1 MFRISFILLIFI
13 SFISLISN
21 SKDHRS
27 VLNASGGTSTLK
39 TIDKS
44 YRVQYSIG
52 QQGPIGK
59 IKSMMVNV
67 RQGFIQPPEFIEK
80 NSILDNILKVK
91 ISPNPFR
98 EALDV
103 VFSDEIKNKIKV
115 KIYDLMGKLVFDD
128 ELPIKTQHKIYLN
141 SIPDS
146 QFILRLEGK
155 EKYFQTKIIK
165 RK

>member
-1 MFRISFILLIFI
+1 MFKISFIILIFI
-13 SFISLISN
+13 SFLSN

-59 IKSMMVNV
+59 IKSMIVNV
-67 RQGFIQPPEFIEK
+67 RQGFIQPPNFIEK

-103 VFSDEIKNKIKV
+103 VFSEEIKNKIKV

>member
-1 MFRISFILLIFI
+1 MFKISFIILIFI
-13 SFISLISN
+13 SFLSN

-27 VLNASGGTSTLK
+27 VLNASGGISTLK

-59 IKSMMVNV
+59 IKSMIVNV
-67 RQGFIQPPEFIEK
+67 RQGFIQPPNFIEK

-103 VFSDEIKNKIKV
+103 VFSEEIKNKIKV

-146 QFILRLEGK
+146 QFILRLESK

>member
-13 SFISLISN
+13 SFISFISN

-59 IKSMMVNV
+59 IKSMIVNV
-67 RQGFIQPPEFIEK
+67 RQGFIQPPNFIEK

-103 VFSDEIKNKIKV
+103 VFSEEIKNKIKV

-155 EKYFQTKIIK
+155 EKYFQTKIIR

>member
-1 MFRISFILLIFI
+1 MFKISFILLIFI
-13 SFISLISN
+13 SFLSK

-59 IKSMMVNV
+59 IKSMIVNV
-67 RQGFIQPPEFIEK
+67 RQGFIQPPRLIEK
-80 NSILDNILKVK
+80 NLILDNILKVK

-103 VFSDEIKNKIKV
+103 VFSEEIKNKIKV

>member
-1 MFRISFILLIFI
+1 MFKISFIILIFI
-13 SFISLISN
+13 SFLSN

-59 IKSMMVNV
+59 IKSMIVNV
-67 RQGFIQPPEFIEK
+67 RQGFIQPPNFIEK

-103 VFSDEIKNKIKV
+103 VFFEEIKNKIKV

-146 QFILRLEGK
+146 QFILRLESK

>member
-1 MFRISFILLIFI
+1 MFKISFIILIFI
-13 SFISLISN
+13 SFLSN

-59 IKSMMVNV
+59 IKSMIVNV
-67 RQGFIQPPEFIEK
+67 RQGFIQPPNFIEK

-103 VFSDEIKNKIKV
+103 VFSEEIKNKIKV

-141 SIPDS
+141 LIPDS
-146 QFILRLEGK
+146 QFILRLECK

>member
-1 MFRISFILLIFI
+1 MFKIIFIILIFV
-13 SFISLISN
+13 SFNSN
-21 SKDHRS
+21 SNSNGYRS
-27 VLNASGGTSTLK
+27 VLNVSGGTSTLK

-59 IKSMMVNV
+59 IKSMMVNA
-67 RQGFIQPPEFIEK
+67 RQGFIQPPKFVET
-80 NSILDNILKVK
+80 NSIIDNLLKVK

-98 EALDV
+98 EALDI
-103 VFSDEIKNKIKV
+103 VFSEEIKNKIKV

-128 ELPIKTQHKIYLN
+128 ELPIKTEHKIYLN

-146 QFILRLEGK
+146 QFIFRIESK

>member
-1 MFRISFILLIFI
+1 MFKIIFIILIFA
-13 SFISLISN
+13 SFNSN
-21 SKDHRS
+21 SNGYRS
-27 VLNASGGTSTLK
+27 VLNVSGGTSTLK

-59 IKSMMVNV
+59 IKSMMVNA
-67 RQGFIQPPEFIEK
+67 RQGFIQPPKFVETK
-80 NSILDNILKVK
+80 SIIDNLLKVK
-91 ISPNPFR
+91 ISPNPFS

-103 VFSDEIKNKIKV
+103 VFSEGIKNKIKV

-128 ELPIKTQHKIYLN
+128 ELPIKTEHKIYLN

-146 QFILRLEGK
+146 QFILRIESK

>member
-1 MFRISFILLIFI
+1 MFKISFILLIFI
-13 SFISLISN
+13 SFISFISN

-67 RQGFIQPPEFIEK
+67 RQGFIQPPRLIEK

-103 VFSDEIKNKIKV
+103 VFSEEIKNKIKV

-155 EKYFQTKIIK
+155 EKYFQTKIIR

>member
-1 MFRISFILLIFI
+1 MFKIIFIILIFA
-13 SFISLISN
+13 SFNSN
-21 SKDHRS
+21 SNGYRS
-27 VLNASGGTSTLK
+27 VLNVSGGTSTLK

-59 IKSMMVNV
+59 IKSMMVNA
-67 RQGFIQPPEFIEK
+67 RQGFIQPPKFVET
-80 NSILDNILKVK
+80 NSIIDNLLKVK
-91 ISPNPFR
+91 ISPNPFS

-103 VFSDEIKNKIKV
+103 VFSEGIKNKIKV

-128 ELPIKTQHKIYLN
+128 ELPIKTEHKIYLN

-146 QFILRLEGK
+146 QFILRIESK

>member
-1 MFRISFILLIFI
+1 MFKIIFIILIFA
-13 SFISLISN
+13 SFNSN
-21 SKDHRS
+21 SNGYRS
-27 VLNASGGTSTLK
+27 VLNVSGGTSTLK

-59 IKSMMVNV
+59 IKSMMVNA
-67 RQGFIQPPEFIEK
+67 RQGFIQPPKFVETK
-80 NSILDNILKVK
+80 SIIDNLLKVK

-98 EALDV
+98 EALDI
-103 VFSDEIKNKIKV
+103 VFSEEIKNKIKV

-128 ELPIKTQHKIYLN
+128 ELPIKTEHKIYLN

-146 QFILRLEGK
+146 QFILRIESK

>member
-1 MFRISFILLIFI
+1 MFKISFILLIFI
-13 SFISLISN
+13 SFLSK

-59 IKSMMVNV
+59 IKSMIVNV
-67 RQGFIQPPEFIEK
+67 RQGFIQPPNFIEK

-103 VFSDEIKNKIKV
+103 VFSEEIKNKIKV